1 MYTFLSPGLLR
12 MDSLA
17 EEFKIYR
24 GKYAPPKD
32 RASYPS
38 ESVHQI
44 MLNQTGSN
52 LVERRL
58 DFGKWHSASSYP
70 GSFTFVRAERSQ
82 EWFWTNNVGII
93 MVELTPTLLNRV
105 AAEDLSITSEIELY
119 DRFVA
124 SDPLLRQI
132 VLAIYRESIEPTPP
146 NRLYLESL
154 QNTLMLHLLRHHC
167 HLKTVE
173 PNLNSGLT
181 SLQLQKVIEYI
192 DANLSQDLKLTEL
205 AQVINVSPPHFGRL
219 FKQSLGIS
227 PHQYVLQRRIKK
239 AKTLLVQGKLPVKQ
253 IGQTLGFYDQS
264 HFSRVFRKYVGVTP
278 KQYQKGL

>member
-1 MYTFLSPGLLR
+1 MSITAAQVKSLR
-12 MDSLA
+12 
-17 EEFKIYR
+17 ER
-24 GKYAPPKD
+24 
-32 RASYPS
+32 
-38 ESVHQI
+38 
-44 MLNQTGSN
+44 TGAGMMECKKA
-52 LVERRL
+52 LVE
-58 DFGKWHSASSYP
+58 
-70 GSFTFVRAERSQ
+70 
-82 EWFWTNNVGII
+82 TNGDIEKAI
-93 MVELTPTLLNRV
+93 EMMRKSGQAKADKKADRV
-105 AAEDLSITSEIELY
+105 AAEGLSITSEIELC

-124 SDPLLRQI
+124 RDPLLRQI

-173 PNLNSGLT
+173 PNLNSGL
-181 SLQLQKVIEYI
+181 SSSQLQKIIEYI

-253 IGQTLGFYDQS
+253 IVQTLGFYDQS

-278 KQYQKGL
+278 KQYQKRS